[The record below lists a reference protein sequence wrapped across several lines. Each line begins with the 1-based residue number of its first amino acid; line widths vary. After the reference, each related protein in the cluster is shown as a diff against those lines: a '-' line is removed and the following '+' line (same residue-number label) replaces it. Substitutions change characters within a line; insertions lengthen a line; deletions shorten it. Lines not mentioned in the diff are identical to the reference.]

1 MAVVLLSKGIRKKL
15 KDFQSEVLA
24 AMILG
29 NFLLALTDI
38 FSAWLPGMNVP
49 GCKVSADDC
58 KGYFLELKYSDRISF
73 LLLLCLSGGKMET
86 DCFLEESTVVFAGD
100 RHDCH
105 NDRPGV
111 FRCGFC
117 SR

>member
-1 MAVVLLSKGIRKKL
+1 MGDIIYFDIAAICIMAVVLLSKGIRKKL

-49 GCKVSADDC
+49 GASIC
-58 KGYFLELKYSDRISF
+58 
-73 LLLLCLSGGKMET
+73 
-86 DCFLEESTVVFAGD
+86 
-100 RHDCH
+100 
-105 NDRPGV
+105 
-111 FRCGFC
+111 
-117 SR
+117 